1 MWVYSRFMD
10 IFYLNVRQGATTSI
24 FGAIGKEISLRKVK
38 TEECEGGKWCRHPM
52 LPYYIPYN
60 MPLKVLGF
68 EMLNFYAGPRE
79 GLVSLTNPSPSDKAQ
94 ELWEF
99 SDKISET
106 ITGERL

>member
-10 IFYLNVRQGATTSI
+10 IFYLNVRQGAATSI

-60 MPLKVLGF
+60 MPFKALGF
-68 EMLNFYAGPRE
+68 EMLNFYTGPRE

-99 SDKISET
+99 SNKISET